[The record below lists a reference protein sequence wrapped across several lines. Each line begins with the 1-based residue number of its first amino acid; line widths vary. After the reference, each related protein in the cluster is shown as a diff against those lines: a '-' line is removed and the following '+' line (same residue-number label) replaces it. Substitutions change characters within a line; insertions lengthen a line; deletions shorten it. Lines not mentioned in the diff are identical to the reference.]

1 MFLGINQ
8 GVTVFEKAG
17 APIPPSIDVSPDPSL
32 DSSRQIHVNAAGSLE
47 LNESLQWLTDFD
59 KALAIGMAIKISQ
72 ADLTN
77 GTIPDGFDQLMTIG
91 INMKTDADQTALELQ
106 ALFQH
111 QYYTKKGFG
120 LVPQGTP
127 TNNTES
133 NKPGFSRDPDAEESY
148 ARVFDTLDHY
158 TITDDP
164 WAKKDGQW
172 LAEYL
177 GLDPLFF
184 SGLPAAGGN
193 DQGQARAMNS
203 AMWPGTM
210 GYFMDE
216 MMDGV
221 FKDADIIN
229 TRKLF
234 NEYVTGRGAVPS
246 IRMGKQPYGILPAT
260 RYSKLVFETQDQNRL
275 VAADPSGAISLFL
288 TRLHG
293 LLLKMDVDWKSMATK
308 VPEVVSAASD
318 PLQRMLSIIG
328 LQSGS
333 VEFHQRYAESEAHV
347 YNEGRLSYG
356 EVFAAA
362 IAGAIQEKAK
372 NLLFNYGLPATGK
385 VPILSKLFLSRQT
398 LLQGD
403 VVDDSPLDEVKPVR
417 NYSADNK
424 NYIQWLADSSLSQI
438 LAQDFGGNKAPA
450 SLLYLM
456 LRHAKMEQYHR
467 TSMQLYEESRLF
479 PDTRLAMREPDLLFV
494 SAKETGTSKLKF
506 LYDAAPA
513 ITSKPAQT
521 VADYIHSD
529 LQTKAFFPNYYL
541 SELNRA
547 LVFLSMVPT
556 AKLERVFT
564 EHLDCCGYRFDAW
577 IQGLTQYR
585 LREQRVR
592 SQNHGIYLGAYGYVE
607 NLRPQKKQLS
617 PVRLDDK
624 LDKIFNNDPALPPLL
639 YDSTNA
645 GYIHAPSINQATAA
659 AVLKNAYIAHSTS
672 DQPDIFAINLSSE
685 RVRLAQNILDGIRNG
700 QSLSALLGYRFERAL
715 HDKHSLGRGEV
726 DVLIYPMRMAFP
738 LVSKNIIQDIPAGPD
753 GEANSIEQLEAR
765 NVLDGLKL
773 INHVA
778 KTGINLYP
786 FGLATGTDPGQLPA
800 ASALQQQAINNE
812 LKNIQDVNDAVSD
825 MLLSETVYQAIQGN
839 YERSAANSDAA
850 SNGAYPPETEIIQTP
865 RSGVTCTHRVALHLD
880 ALAVSA
886 ATPRAIAEPAIND
899 WINKHLPDFPELSC
913 RVEYYSPDLP
923 GPVTVTVK
931 MAELNIAPI
940 DLLYVFNPDSEQA
953 MSEMDDRISF
963 QIRSTLAK
971 HPAATVKALYTEP
984 VSGKISFFDIASLMS
999 SICKVLIGSRY
1010 ADEAD
1015 LIPSG
1020 EGDGYSPVMDESELI
1035 TRITNAKDQLEL
1047 FLPQLQT
1054 IIGDLGSGIDAYAGM
1069 MYDMLFRLSLYGLPQ
1084 TGTGFIAS
1092 EINRIYS
1099 SVKTKSEA
1107 LVDRWEKKNIA
1118 YTDILAGYA
1127 VLTTDTDRFTLLQKA
1142 EREISTGQI
1151 NPLPANP
1158 LTFKNDLENFRTTQ
1172 FGPALGAFRNLTK
1185 TSFSGLKDFL
1195 DAAEPLVKNETG
1207 RFDFEFFD
1215 TARSKND
1222 IDAERKMN
1230 DDFRQSLTD
1239 KSQLLFNDIDD
1250 RIKKTLAALTDSNA
1264 APANDKKIRLLL
1276 DAAKLLLGDSFR
1288 LIPRFT
1294 LTETVGSKVSAGL
1307 VGSASLL
1314 SWLKASG
1321 KKYPVDDWLY
1331 GAGRVREKLF
1341 HWENIAMLGEGF
1353 GLAPLGLTPVQ
1364 LPFQAGDHWLA
1375 LEFPDALKP
1384 DTEKLLY
1391 TAHFSKS
1398 FNKAGP
1404 QCGLILDEWVEVIPG
1419 TEETT
1424 GISFHYDRPNTEP
1437 PQAMLLVTPASFR
1450 GHWEFQDIVE
1460 TIRETFD
1467 LARKRCVDPAMIDTS
1482 DYAQLLPA
1490 TMMGV
1495 TLNLITMSTSL
1506 AINNRHLTP
1515 IIQK

>member
-1 MFLGINQ
+1 
-8 GVTVFEKAG
+8 
-17 APIPPSIDVSPDPSL
+17 
-32 DSSRQIHVNAAGSLE
+32 
-47 LNESLQWLTDFD
+47 
-59 KALAIGMAIKISQ
+59 
-72 ADLTN
+72 
-77 GTIPDGFDQLMTIG
+77 
-91 INMKTDADQTALELQ
+91 MKTDADQTALELQ
-106 ALFQH
+106 TLFQH

-133 NKPGFSRDPDAEESY
+133 DKPGFSRDPDAEESY
-148 ARVFDTLDHY
+148 SRVFGKMDHY
-158 TITDDP
+158 TVTDDP
-164 WAKKDGQW
+164 WAKQDGQW

-184 SGLPAAGGN
+184 IGLPAAGGN

-203 AMWPGTM
+203 AMWPGTL
-210 GYFMDE
+210 GYFMQE

-221 FKDADIIN
+221 FKDADIFN
-229 TRKLF
+229 ARKFF
-234 NEYVTGRGAVPS
+234 NEYVIGRGTIPS
-246 IRMGKQPYGILPAT
+246 IRIGKQPYGILPAT

-275 VAADPSGAISLFL
+275 LDANPVNVFPEFL

-293 LLLKMDVDWKSMATK
+293 LLMKIDVDWKSMANK
-308 VPEVVSAASD
+308 VPEVVSAAKD

-333 VEFHQRYAESEAHV
+333 VEFHQRYAQSEAHV

-356 EVFAAA
+356 EVFATA
-362 IAGAIQEKAK
+362 IAEAIRQKAK
-372 NLLFNYGLPATGK
+372 NLLLSYGLPAMES
-385 VPILSKLFLSRQT
+385 VPILSKLFISRQT
-398 LLQGD
+398 LLEGE
-403 VVDDSPLDEVKPVR
+403 VVDDSPLDEIKPVR

-424 NYIQWLADSSLSQI
+424 NYIQWLADSSLSQV
-438 LAQDFGGNKAPA
+438 LEQDFGGNKAPA
-450 SLLYLM
+450 ALLYLM

-467 TSMQLYEESRLF
+467 TSLQLYEEAGLF
-479 PDTRLAMREPDLLFV
+479 PDTRLAMREPDLLFI

-506 LYDAAPA
+506 LYDTAPA

-529 LQTKAFFPNYYL
+529 LKTKAFFPNYYL
-541 SELNRA
+541 SEQNRA
-547 LVFLSMVPT
+547 LVFLSPVPT
-556 AKLERVFT
+556 AKLERIFT

-607 NLRPQKKQLS
+607 NLRPEKKQLS

-624 LDKIFNNDPALPPLL
+624 LDKVFNNDPALPPLQ

-659 AVLKNAYIAHSTS
+659 AVLKNAYLTHSSS

-700 QSLSALLGYRFERAL
+700 QSLPALLGYRFERAL
-715 HDKHSLGRGEV
+715 HDKHSLGQGEV

-738 LVSKNIIQDIPAGPD
+738 LVSKQIRQDIPAGPD
-753 GEANSIEQLEAR
+753 GVANSIEQLEAR
-765 NVLDGLKL
+765 NVIDGLKL

-778 KTGINLYP
+778 KTGKNLYP
-786 FGLATGTDPGQLPA
+786 FGLTIGTDPGQLPA
-800 ASALQQQAINNE
+800 ASSLQQKAVNDE
-812 LKNIQDVNDAVSD
+812 LKNIHNINDAVSD

-850 SNGAYPPETEIIQTP
+850 SKGGYPPETEIIQTP

-880 ALAVSA
+880 AQAA
-886 ATPRAIAEPAIND
+886 AGAGATPRAIAEPAVND
-899 WINKHLPDFPELSC
+899 WVNKHLPDFLNLSC
-913 RVEYYSPDLP
+913 RVEYDSPDLP
-923 GPVTVTVK
+923 GAVTITVT
-931 MAELNIAPI
+931 MAKLNIAPI
-940 DLLYVFNPDSEQA
+940 DLLYVFDLDSEQA
-953 MSEMDDRISF
+953 MNEMDDRIAF
-963 QIRSTLAK
+963 LIRSTVAK

-984 VSGKISFFDIASLMS
+984 VAGKISFFDIASLMS
-999 SICKVLIGSRY
+999 SMRKVMIGSRF

-1035 TRITNAKDQLEL
+1035 TRITTAKDQLKL
-1047 FLPQLQT
+1047 FLPQLQA
-1054 IIGDLGSGIDAYAGM
+1054 IISDLISGIDVYADKI
-1069 MYDMLFRLSLYGLPQ
+1069 YNILFPLSLYGLPQ

-1092 EINRIYS
+1092 EISRIYW

-1107 LVDRWEKKNIA
+1107 LVDRWEKKNTEYA
-1118 YTDILAGYA
+1118 DILAGYA
-1127 VLTTDTDRFTLLQKA
+1127 LLTTDTDRFTLLQKA
-1142 EREISTGQI
+1142 EREISTGQTA
-1151 NPLPANP
+1151 PLPANP
-1158 LTFKNDLENFRTTQ
+1158 MTFKNDLETFRTTQ
-1172 FGPALGAFRNLTK
+1172 FEPALDSFRNLTK

-1195 DAAEPLVKNETG
+1195 DAAEPLAKNETG

-1215 TARSKND
+1215 TGRSKND
-1222 IDAERKMN
+1222 IDAERKMS

-1239 KSQLLFNDIDD
+1239 KSQLLFDDIDG
-1250 RIKKTLAALTDSNA
+1250 RIKKTGQALTDTNA
-1264 APANDKKIRLLL
+1264 APANDKKIKLLL
-1276 DAAKLLLGDSFR
+1276 DAAKLLFGDSFR
-1288 LIPRFT
+1288 PIPRFT
-1294 LTETVGSKVSAGL
+1294 LNEPVGSKVAAGL
-1307 VGSASLL
+1307 AGSASLL
-1314 SWLKASG
+1314 FWLKANG

-1331 GAGRVREKLF
+1331 GAARVREKLF
-1341 HWENIAMLGEGF
+1341 HWENIGMLGEGF
-1353 GLAPLGLTPVQ
+1353 GISPVGLTPVQ
-1364 LPFQAGDHWLA
+1364 LPFQAGDNWLA

-1391 TAHFSKS
+1391 TAHFSKA

-1437 PQAMLLVTPASFR
+1437 PQAMLLVTPASFK
-1450 GHWEFQDIVE
+1450 GHWEFQDIVD
-1460 TIRETFD
+1460 TIRETFE

-1506 AINNRHLTP
+1506 AINNRHLNP